1 MYLLPDRA
9 DAPLDVER
17 LVIEALESASRSYAM
32 AAQAVMQFGDNSAA
46 DNELC
51 VLLAQAQ
58 AAHNQ
63 MLATL
68 STMRHPSGA
77 R

>member
-51 VLLAQAQ
+51 ILLAQAQ

>member
-1 MYLLPDRA
+1 MYLLPERA

-51 VLLAQAQ
+51 VLLARAQ

>member
-1 MYLLPDRA
+1 MYLLPERA